1 MPKSRGG
8 IYLFKSDIFQIWRHG
23 GLRASDKNKK
33 TSISC
38 PTLDDLPP
46 RCPQGGLSSHVKWE
60 LESSSFPWFWDA
72 SGRVNDKGLWKWWG
86 RGRRTYPA
94 FTKCRAGP
102 SVCRG
107 SYHLHGDSVRQV
119 RGLRSRGDWDPEGPV
134 VRPGSSRK
142 WGSGQGLKPTC
153 SVPELLIVTLNWLF
167 KILEIVLIFIFLLMD
182 SFS

>member
-8 IYLFKSDIFQIWRHG
+8 IYLFKADIFQIWRHG

-46 RCPQGGLSSHVKWE
+46 RCPQGGLSSHIKWE

-119 RGLRSRGDWDPEGPV
+119 RGLRFRGAGRSPRIKPEVGVWAGTQAHLFCP
-134 VRPGSSRK
+134 RALNCYA
-142 WGSGQGLKPTC
+142 Q
-153 SVPELLIVTLNWLF
+153 LIVKNPGNSFNFYFPSYGFFSLN
-167 KILEIVLIFIFLLMD
+167 IY
-182 SFS
+182 